1 MGQQVDVWTWPQV
14 AVQPGAQVTLA
25 HSAVLGDRGSAFD
38 PDHWYWM
45 SAVADFDPNV
55 RPDRPV
61 PAAAVE
67 VVSQYGYRPEHQTPG
82 PNDTVWIATWRNRTG
97 DGTVY
102 FRPRVL
108 HAPAS

>member
-14 AVQPGAQVTLA
+14 VLQPGAQVTFV
-25 HSAVLGDRGSAFD
+25 HSSVFPNGGSAFD
-38 PDHWYWM
+38 PEHWYWM
-45 SAVADFDPNV
+45 SAVPDFDPFV

-61 PAAAVE
+61 GPAAVE
-67 VVSQYGYRPEHQTPG
+67 VVSQYASRPAHRTPG
-82 PNDTVWIATWRNRTG
+82 GNDTVWVATWRNPNG
-97 DGTVY
+97 DNAAY

>member
-14 AVQPGAQVTLA
+14 AVQPGAEVTLV
-25 HSAVLGDRGSAFD
+25 HSATLPDRGSAFD

-67 VVSQYGYRPEHQTPG
+67 IVSQYASRPEHQSPG
-82 PNDTVWIATWRNRTG
+82 PNDTVWIATWRNRNR
-97 DGTVY
+97 DSTVY